1 MKRLCAIATALVIIS
16 GLLSGA
22 AVAQSS
28 GGTGGSGSSGGAAGS
43 GAGTSGTGSPGAA
56 PGSSNT
62 APGSFNTTPNTT
74 TTPGITTPSP
84 SDGAT
89 TGRGPGVNPSNPQ
102 DMKGR
107 SNPQD
112 LTSPRAKNPQ
122 DGGGSVPRIMVPE
135 R

>member
-1 MKRLCAIATALVIIS
+1 MKRLCAATAGLVLML
-16 GLLSGA
+16 GGA
-22 AVAQSS
+22 ALSQTS
-28 GGTGGSGSSGGAAGS
+28 GGTA
-43 GAGTSGTGSPGAA
+43 GSPGAA

-62 APGSFNTTPNTT
+62 APGSLNPTPNTT
-74 TTPGITTPSP
+74 VTPGVTTPSP

-102 DMKGR
+102 DMIGR

-112 LTSPRAKNPQ
+112 LTTPRAKNPQ
-122 DGGGSVPRIMVPE
+122 DGGGSVPQIMVPE

>member
-1 MKRLCAIATALVIIS
+1 MKRLCAATAGLVLML
-16 GLLSGA
+16 GGA
-22 AVAQSS
+22 ALSQTS
-28 GGTGGSGSSGGAAGS
+28 GGTGS
-43 GAGTSGTGSPGAA
+43 GAGSSSGTVGSPGAA

-62 APGSFNTTPNTT
+62 APGSLNPTPNTT
-74 TTPGITTPSP
+74 VTPGVTTPSP

-102 DMKGR
+102 DMIGR

-112 LTSPRAKNPQ
+112 LTTPRAKNPQ
-122 DGGGSVPRIMVPE
+122 DGGGSVPQIMVPE